1 MSIILRQRF
10 FQTKSALSQL
20 DEELHRRVKRHNT
33 TVVDMVAEKL
43 CRRATAAA
51 AVATIALCAMPVA
64 PSWPLCAGVGT
75 LWLAKM
81 VGDLDTDTSNLVDCA
96 LSSEYVT
103 MPPPAIIRVAHD
115 TDGDL
120 ALTSLL
126 RFIALHP
133 RSLYSSPEWQA
144 EEAGAWR
151 ARHSAHVVTLLSK
164 KEEA

>member
-103 MPPPAIIRVAHD
+103 MPPPDAVDRHELLAFCRSQLGMRYGIGTILAIAID
-115 TDGDL
+115 
-120 ALTSLL
+120 
-126 RFIALHP
+126 I
-133 RSLYSSPEWQA
+133 
-144 EEAGAWR
+144 
-151 ARHSAHVVTLLSK
+151 VTWDWFP
-164 KEEA
+164 